1 MRWPRQETRGL
12 LDQGGLI
19 QQLDLAG
26 IERRFEQFIE
36 GGLRLADRLRF
47 SELIGWPPNVRNQH
61 VIELV
66 VSFLTHAIDMMF
78 WDQEAALRKAVSKSL
93 FKQIEGWSTTR
104 EKIAPYLYNRIIDG
118 VVLH

>member
-1 MRWPRQETRGL
+1 VPKARLEGRAFAWEVNDKL
-12 LDQGGLI
+12 LTIKL
-19 QQLDLAG
+19 
-26 IERRFEQFIE
+26 EKE
-36 GGLRLADRLRF
+36 RF

-66 VSFLTHAIDMMF
+66 VSFLSHAIDMMF

-104 EKIAPYLYNRIIDG
+104 EKIAPYLYNRIIGG